1 MTERTTLPGPPRA
14 AETGAWA
21 GTPRFGPVRRATQLV
36 LGLGLFTFSMAMII
50 HSGQGNTPWD
60 VLHEGLVQ
68 VTGLSFGWIV
78 LIVSVAVLAC
88 WIPLRQRPGIGT
100 IANALI
106 ISLAIDPSLALL
118 DRLAPDPGLLAA
130 VLLALSGIVLNGVA
144 TAAYIGVRLGPGTR
158 DGLMTGLVGRTGWP
172 VWRIRTGIETVV
184 VITGILLGGT
194 FGWST
199 VLFAL
204 AIGPVVQWS
213 SWKWLAPRGLV
224 G

>member
-1 MTERTTLPGPPRA
+1 MTEQIAAAEPPRTTGRRA
-14 AETGAWA
+14 V
-21 GTPRFGPVRRATQLV
+21 TPSFGPVRRATQLV
-36 LGLGLFTFSMAMII
+36 LGLLLFTFSMAMII
-50 HSGQGNTPWD
+50 HSGQGNNPWD
-60 VLHEGLVQ
+60 VLHEGVVR
-68 VTGLSFGWIV
+68 VTGLSFGWVV
-78 LIVSVAVLAC
+78 LLVSAAVLTC
-88 WIPLRQRPGIGT
+88 WIPLRQKPGAGT
-100 IANALI
+100 IANAVI

-118 DRLAPDPGLLAA
+118 DRLAPDPGPLAA
-130 VLLALSGIVLNGVA
+130 VALALTGIVLNGVA

-158 DGLMTGLVGRTGWP
+158 DGLMTGLVARTGWP
-172 VWRIRTGIETVV
+172 VWRIRTGIEAVV

-199 VLFAL
+199 VLFVL

>member
-1 MTERTTLPGPPRA
+1 M
-14 AETGAWA
+14 
-21 GTPRFGPVRRATQLV
+21 QLV
-36 LGLGLFTFSMAMII
+36 LGLLLFTFSMAMII

-60 VLHEGLVQ
+60 VLHEGLVR
-68 VTGLSFGWIV
+68 VTGLSFGAIV
-78 LIVSVAVLAC
+78 LVVSLAVLAC

-106 ISLAIDPSLALL
+106 ISLAIDPSLAVMEFLV
-118 DRLAPDPGLLAA
+118 PDPGLLVA
-130 VLLALSGIVLNGVA
+130 VPLALAGIVLNGVA

-158 DGLMTGLVGRTGWP
+158 DGLMTGLVARTGWP
-172 VWRIRTGIETVV
+172 VWRIRTGIEAVV

>member
-1 MTERTTLPGPPRA
+1 MTERTTVAGPPR
-14 AETGAWA
+14 
-21 GTPRFGPVRRATQLV
+21 GTSGGSAPAFGPVRRATQLV
-36 LGLGLFTFSMAMII
+36 LGLLLFTFSMAMVI

-60 VLHEGLVQ
+60 VLHEGV
-68 VTGLSFGWIV
+68 VRTTGLSFGWV
-78 LIVSVAVLAC
+78 VLATSLVVLLC

-100 IANALI
+100 VANALI
-106 ISLAIDPSLALL
+106 IALAIDPSLALL
-118 DRLAPDPGLLAA
+118 ERVAPDPGLLAA
-130 VLLALSGIVLNGVA
+130 VPLALTGIVLNGIA

-158 DGLMTGLVGRTGWP
+158 DGLMTGLVARTGWP
-172 VWRIRTGIETVV
+172 VWRIRTAIETVV
-184 VITGILLGGT
+184 VVTGVLLGGT